1 MGYVYK
7 FTIRETGKWYIGSH
21 GGDNLKKYNGSGLA
35 WKAALKKYGIDSF
48 DREILYEGDDYR
60 AEEDRILKQ
69 LDAANDSMSYN
80 LKNEAIGGSFPGE
93 LNGMYGKKL
102 TAEQKYKCGS
112 GFRGKTRP
120 DHSKKMSG
128 SGNPMFGRNDHCD
141 ALIAASKLNKG
152 KSFDEIYGVE
162 NSKKIK
168 QKIGDAHRG
177 STKSYVSA
185 AQAGGKNC
193 SAKPIEYKGVRY
205 ECIKDAML
213 ALNLSRYII
222 KKDCVEI

>member
-21 GGDNLKKYNGSGLA
+21 CGNKKGYLGSGLA
-35 WKAALKKYGIDSF
+35 WQAALKKYGIDSF
-48 DREILYEGDDYR
+48 DREILYEGDNYR
-60 AEEDRILKQ
+60 AEEERILKQ

-80 LKNEAIGGSFPGE
+80 LKNEAMGGSFPGK

-102 TAEQKYKCGS
+102 SDEQKYKCGS

-120 DHSKKMSG
+120 DHSQRMSG
-128 SGNPMFGRNDHCD
+128 DGNPMFGRNDHCD
-141 ALIAASKLNKG
+141 ALIAKSKLNKG
-152 KSFDEIYGVE
+152 KSFDEIYGAE
-162 NSKKIK
+162 NSEKIK

-177 STKSYVSA
+177 SIKPYVSA
-185 AQAGGKNC
+185 AQSGGKNS

-205 ECIKDAML
+205 ECIKDAMI
-213 ALNLSRYII
+213 ALNLSRYVI
-222 KKDCVEI
+222 KKDCIEL